1 MELNCSSPDPL
12 CSSPGFRVPT
22 TSSQHL
28 SPTTPLLAL
37 PLSIAKEQPDKIFQ
51 KEGAGLHQLHAHLSV
66 LHRRGGLNNLRKGTG
81 RSFGI
86 SSYRRS
92 QSLCHFGA
100 RLQYLAERTTIRTS
114 FQCLA
119 IRKTESL
126 LTSPI
131 KNDIH
136 LVISCVFGFL
146 QIINH
151 MRIDSNDTQQKEQ
164 VFSAFEPS
172 SSLSQFEEGSI
183 TQSSG

>member
-12 CSSPGFRVPT
+12 CSSPEFRVPS

-37 PLSIAKEQPDKIFQ
+37 PLSVAKERPEMISQ
-51 KEGAGLHQLHAHLSV
+51 KEGVGLHQLHAELSV
-66 LHRRGGLNNLRKGTG
+66 LHRRGGWSNLRKGTS
-81 RSFGI
+81 RSFRI

-100 RLQYLAERTTIRTS
+100 RLQYLTERTTIRTS
-114 FQCLA
+114 FQCMTV
-119 IRKTESL
+119 RKTESL
-126 LTSPI
+126 LASPI
-131 KNDIH
+131 KKDMH

-151 MRIDSNDTQQKEQ
+151 MRIDPNDIQPKEQ
-164 VFSAFEPS
+164 VFPAFEPS
-172 SSLSQFEEGSI
+172 SSPSQFEKSSI
-183 TQSSG
+183 P

>member
-1 MELNCSSPDPL
+1 MDLNCSSPDPL
-12 CSSPGFRVPT
+12 CSSPDFRVST

-28 SPTTPLLAL
+28 SPTTPLRAL
-37 PLSIAKEQPDKIFQ
+37 PLSIAKEQPDKISQ
-51 KEGAGLHQLHAHLSV
+51 KEGARLHQLHAHLLV
-66 LHRRGGLNNLRKGTG
+66 LHRRGGLSNLRKGTS
-81 RSFGI
+81 RF

-100 RLQYLAERTTIRTS
+100 RLQYSAERTTIRTS

-126 LTSPI
+126 LASPI

-151 MRIDSNDTQQKEQ
+151 MRIDSNNMQQKEQ
-164 VFSAFEPS
+164 VFPAFGPS
-172 SSLSQFEEGSI
+172 SSLSQFEESSI
-183 TQSSG
+183 AQSSG